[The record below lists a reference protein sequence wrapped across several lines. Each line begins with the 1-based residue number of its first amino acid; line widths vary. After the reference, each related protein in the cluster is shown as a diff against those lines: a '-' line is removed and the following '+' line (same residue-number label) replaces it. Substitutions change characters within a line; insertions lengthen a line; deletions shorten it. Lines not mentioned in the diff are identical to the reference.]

1 MKRAT
6 LCLCALAL
14 AVSSCGGGTAS
25 TGNSRTGGPR
35 SRAMAGTSP
44 GQQNDRGRCDANA
57 PNREVS
63 EYDTSGDD
71 RPDVRKVFLQVG
83 QSPMVRLV
91 LICREADLNGDGT
104 KDVVRYYNDE
114 GRPLREEADRD
125 FDGQMDQVTYF
136 EDGRIVRTEVDS
148 NRDGR
153 VDTKVFYEGGRAI
166 RTERDMA
173 GHSTPQNWHPDRW
186 EYLEDGRMVRMGS
199 DIDGDGRVDR
209 WDRDQAHTTAVQDVG
224 VAPDDGEGGG
234 ETEATDAGVGGDAG
248 PPDAGPRRR

>member
-1 MKRAT
+1 MTRAIPI
-6 LCLCALAL
+6 LCALAL
-14 AVSSCGGGTAS
+14 AMTSCSGGTA
-25 TGNSRTGGPR
+25 TERDRRTAGPR

-44 GQQNDRGRCDANA
+44 GTQNDRGRCDATA
-57 PNREVS
+57 EGREVS

-71 RPDVRKVFLQVG
+71 RPDVRKVFLAVG
-83 QSPMVRLV
+83 QSPMIRLV

-114 GRPLREEADRD
+114 GRPLREEVDRD

-153 VDTKVFYEGGRAI
+153 VDTKVFYEQGRAI
-166 RTERDMA
+166 RTERDMS
-173 GHSTPQNWHPDRW
+173 GHSTPTSWHPDRW

-209 WDRDQAHTTAVQDVG
+209 WDRDSAHASTPDVG
-224 VAPDDGEGGG
+224 VAPDDGEGTGG
-234 ETEATDAGVGGDAG
+234 EAEATDGGAADAG
-248 PPDAGPRRR
+248 PPDAGPRRAR